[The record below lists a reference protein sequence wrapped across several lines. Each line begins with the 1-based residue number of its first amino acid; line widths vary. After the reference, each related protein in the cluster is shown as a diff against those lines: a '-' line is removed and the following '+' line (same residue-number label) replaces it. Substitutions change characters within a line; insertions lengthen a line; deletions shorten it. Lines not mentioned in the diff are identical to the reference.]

1 MNRLRLSVLAAIVML
16 VPVTGLKS
24 APAPAAQS
32 GLEQLPASAHMV
44 IYLRGVQG
52 TRDRFVTMMENAL
65 PEVLKKI
72 QGTMD
77 DFLTDGVDGRKLRG
91 LPKDGP
97 IFLVFTELPDPMA
110 QVEVPKFALVFA
122 VTDYKEFRDNILTEG
137 ERNKLTD
144 KGDGI
149 EATNIKNETETT
161 YFLNRKGYAVV
172 TPNEEVAKSFT
183 KKQTGLHTQM
193 SKEHAAKMLAADGAI
208 YVNME
213 AIYKQYG
220 DQIKL
225 GKENYK
231 QVIAQLEQAATDE
244 SQKKLFKMFSKAIE
258 PVFQAVEDLR
268 ATLVTLEFRP
278 TGLALHVQGE
288 LRDNT
293 PTASLLEDS
302 RPVAFKELD
311 RLPAGSALYTGMKTS
326 AALFQGLG
334 TLMASNVLA
343 QFGSDAK
350 GVAEAMEALGKAGPS
365 LRVDGFSFPMRG
377 LQVYQY
383 DEPVKAVEAQLKM
396 FKAIADADP
405 KELGFKQ
412 KPTIKMNA
420 ETFGEFKLHSV
431 AISLDYDNLAEKVG
445 QAGEAFKKPYAE
457 YMKQMLGEKT
467 MTWFGTDGKTVVQ
480 VTASDW
486 ESARKILEDFRKGKN
501 TTGSDKAYLEA
512 RKGMPTRT
520 SFLGLFDLLN
530 MYGTVIDALKPMLPP
545 GRIPANLQV
554 KGKTAYIGLAVTLQP
569 KRGSFDL
576 FVTASAAREL
586 YNAVVKPFVGE

>member
-1 MNRLRLSVLAAIVML
+1 MNRLCLFIFIAIGL
-16 VPVTGLKS
+16 FAPVPTARS

-44 IYLRGVQG
+44 VYLRGVQG

-65 PEVLKKI
+65 PEVLKKF
-72 QGTMD
+72 QGSMD
-77 DFLTDGVDGRKLRG
+77 DFLKDGVDGRKLRG

-110 QVEVPKFALVFA
+110 RVDIPKMALVFA

-149 EATNIKNETETT
+149 EATNIKNESETT

-193 SKEHAAKMLAADGAI
+193 SKEQAAKMLAADGAI
-208 YVNME
+208 YVNMK

-220 DQIKL
+220 DQIKQ
-225 GKENYK
+225 GKEIYK
-231 QVIAQLEQAATDE
+231 QSIAQLEQMAADE
-244 SQKKLFKMFSKAIE
+244 SQRKLFKLFSKAID
-258 PVFQAVEDLR
+258 PVFQAVEDLH

-311 RLPAGSALYTGMKTS
+311 SLPAGSAIYTGMKTS
-326 AALFQGLG
+326 SALFQALG
-334 TLMASNVLA
+334 TLMVSSPFA
-343 QFGSDAK
+343 QFGSDAQ

-365 LRVDGFSFPMRG
+365 VRVDGYSFPMKG

-383 DEPVKAVEAQLKM
+383 DEPAKAVEAQLKM
-396 FKAIADADP
+396 FRAMVSADP

-412 KPTIKMNA
+412 KPKIKLNA
-420 ETFGEFKLHSV
+420 EKFGEYKLHAVEV
-431 AISLDYDNLAEKVG
+431 ALDYDKLADKVG
-445 QAGEAFKKPYAE
+445 QGGETFKKFYVE
-457 YMKQMLGEKT
+457 YMKQMIGEKT
-467 MTWFGTDGKTVVQ
+467 MTWFGTDGKSVVQ

-486 ESARKILEDFRKGKN
+486 ESARKILEDFQKRKN
-501 TTGSDKAYLEA
+501 TTGNDKAYLEA
-512 RKGMPTRT
+512 RKGMPTQT

-530 MYGTVIDALKPMLPP
+530 MYGNVFDALKPMFPLGPLPDNVK
-545 GRIPANLQV
+545 A

-576 FVTASAAREL
+576 FITASAAREL

>member
-1 MNRLRLSVLAAIVML
+1 MNRLCLFVVVAIGLLA
-16 VPVTGLKS
+16 PVSIARS

-44 IYLRGVQG
+44 LYLRGVQG

-65 PEVLKKI
+65 PEVLKKF

-77 DFLTDGVDGRKLRG
+77 DFLKDGFEGRKLRG

-110 QVEVPKFALVFA
+110 QAEIPKFALVLA
-122 VTDYKEFRDNILTEG
+122 VTDYKDFRDNLLTEG

-149 EATNIKNETETT
+149 EATNINNESEKT
-161 YFLNRKGYAVV
+161 YFLNRKGYAVI
-172 TPNEEVAKSFT
+172 TPNEGVAKSFA
-183 KKQTGLHTQM
+183 KKQTGLHTRM

-213 AIYKQYG
+213 AVYKQYG

-225 GKENYK
+225 GKENWK
-231 QVIAQLEQAATDE
+231 LIVAQIEQMADE
-244 SQKKLFKMFSKAIE
+244 SQKKLFKMFSKAID
-258 PVFQAVEDLR
+258 PVFQAVEDLH

-278 TGLALHVQGE
+278 TGLALHVQSE

-311 RLPAGSALYTGMKTS
+311 SLPAGSAFYTGMKTS
-326 AALFQGLG
+326 TALFQGLG
-334 TLMASNVLA
+334 TLMAGNPLA

-350 GVAEAMEALGKAGPS
+350 GVAEAMEALGKAGPTV
-365 LRVDGFSFPMRG
+365 RVDGFSFPMKG
-377 LQVYQY
+377 LQVFQFE
-383 DEPVKAVEAQLKM
+383 EPAKAVEAQLKM
-396 FKAIADADP
+396 FKALADADP
-405 KELGFKQ
+405 KELGFKH

-420 ETFGEFKLHSV
+420 ESLGEFKLHAV
-431 AISLDYDNLAEKVG
+431 EIALDYDKLADKVG
-445 QAGEAFKKPYAE
+445 QGGEAFKKFYVE
-457 YMKQMLGEKT
+457 YMKQIIGEKT
-467 MTWFGTDGKTVVQ
+467 VMWFGTDGKSVVQ

-486 ESARKILEDFRKGKN
+486 ESARKILEDFQKGKN
-501 TTGSDKAYLEA
+501 TTGNDKAYLEA
-512 RKGMPTRT
+512 RKAMPART
-520 SFLGLFDLLN
+520 SFLGVFDLLN
-530 MYGTVIDALKPMLPP
+530 TYGTAFDVVKPMLPP
-545 GRIPANLQV
+545 GLIPATV
-554 KGKTAYIGLAVTLQP
+554 KGKGASAYIGLAVTLQP

-576 FVTASAAREL
+576 FITASAAREI